1 MTKIKNLFSKI
12 ILAILVLILI
22 GSFSIIILARNLP
35 DPKDFNE
42 RAIAQST
49 KIYDR
54 TGTILLYDIHGE
66 EKRTVIPLKDVSPY
80 IIKSLLA
87 AEDHTFYSHHG
98 FVFKSFVR
106 AFINV
111 FLKRQRIQGTSTITQ
126 QLARNA
132 FLTPQRSII
141 RKLKEAILTVQIERH
156 YTKDQILEL
165 YLNQIPWGNGNYGV
179 EAASQYYFNKPAKN
193 IDLAEAA
200 YLVSLIQAPNYLS
213 PYGSHKDELEA
224 RKNWILQRL
233 QILNWYP
240 QEEINKAKEE
250 KVTFATPSFGFKAP
264 HFVMYVK
271 DLLSDMFSEEE
282 LMQGG
287 YTIITTLDMN
297 LQNIA
302 EETVKKYGDYNEKYI
317 GAKNLGLLAEDP
329 KTGQILAMVGSRD
342 YWNEKAEGNVN
353 FTLSVRQPG
362 SSFKPIVY
370 AAAFNKGLLPES
382 VVFDTALDGVHA
394 NFSTDPNH
402 PYIITNYDNTTRGPV
417 TLRQALAQSLN
428 IPAVK
433 VLYLVGVD
441 NAIKLA
447 QQLGITTLTQ
457 PPSYYGLSLVLGGGG
472 VKLIE
477 MVHAYSV
484 FPNEGIIHPQTAII
498 KIIDKNNNIVK
509 DFELKSQ
516 KILEPQITRMITD
529 ILSDNVSR
537 TPAFGP
543 NSPLYFPGYDVAVK
557 TGTDSEYRDA
567 WTIGYT
573 TELVAGVIAG
583 NNDRSPVVKSGGA
596 PAAMVAAPCWHEFM
610 EKAFKYYPPQQF
622 TKPLPYDVSKITKPM
637 VNGQYIVNQ
646 SYKNIHTGEIKTVKE
661 IHSILYYVNRDDILG
676 PRPTNPYNDP
686 QFSLWE
692 TPVILWAQSHIPNF
706 SQEYNLNLG
715 PDYVPIEEQNPDVIT
730 FPDVPQINFITPK
743 NGDFITD
750 NPTVTVQVTSSVGIK
765 NIVAYLNNELIGN
778 LIPQGNDTYVLNLP
792 LQKLLNQN
800 ELKIEATDTLDQTNN
815 QTIIIYH

>member
-12 ILAILVLILI
+12 ILAILVLIVI
-22 GSFSIIILARNLP
+22 SGFSIIILARNLP

-271 DLLSDMFSEEE
+271 DLLSDMFTEEE

-484 FPNEGIIHPQTAII
+484 FPNS
-498 KIIDKNNNIVK
+498 N
-509 DFELKSQ
+509 
-516 KILEPQITRMITD
+516 
-529 ILSDNVSR
+529 
-537 TPAFGP
+537 
-543 NSPLYFPGYDVAVK
+543 
-557 TGTDSEYRDA
+557 
-567 WTIGYT
+567 
-573 TELVAGVIAG
+573 
-583 NNDRSPVVKSGGA
+583 
-596 PAAMVAAPCWHEFM
+596 
-610 EKAFKYYPPQQF
+610 
-622 TKPLPYDVSKITKPM
+622 
-637 VNGQYIVNQ
+637 
-646 SYKNIHTGEIKTVKE
+646 
-661 IHSILYYVNRDDILG
+661 
-676 PRPTNPYNDP
+676 
-686 QFSLWE
+686 
-692 TPVILWAQSHIPNF
+692 
-706 SQEYNLNLG
+706 
-715 PDYVPIEEQNPDVIT
+715 
-730 FPDVPQINFITPK
+730 
-743 NGDFITD
+743 
-750 NPTVTVQVTSSVGIK
+750 
-765 NIVAYLNNELIGN
+765 
-778 LIPQGNDTYVLNLP
+778 
-792 LQKLLNQN
+792 
-800 ELKIEATDTLDQTNN
+800 
-815 QTIIIYH
+815 